1 MLCSVCDGLAPLRFL
16 EQEATKLSSA
26 ETDCCVES
34 IVKMSKYFKF
44 SILLLAIKAPSIS
57 LPLSLSSVL
66 SISLK
71 SGSELQVC
79 EQNT

>member
-1 MLCSVCDGLAPLRFL
+1 MLCSVCDGLAPLPL
-16 EQEATKLSSA
+16 VEQEATKLISA
-26 ETDCCVES
+26 KTDCCVES
-34 IVKMSKYFKF
+34 IVKMSKYFRF
-44 SILLLAIKAPSIS
+44 SMLLLAIKAPSVS
-57 LPLSLSSVL
+57 LPLSVSNVL